1 MSARRS
7 FWLSDDRGIR
17 KKKNKDIYIRTLLI
31 LLKTMNVSA
40 KEFFSDPRFESE
52 EPDIDF
58 K

>member
-1 MSARRS
+1 M
-7 FWLSDDRGIR
+7 
-17 KKKNKDIYIRTLLI
+17 IYSIKIPKGNAHIRTLLI